1 MHKKKRAAAVL
12 REPVRRVR
20 GGDADEK
27 KPLKISKDDFGLTGF
42 SSNGVD
48 SSIRFLSDDPN
59 QLGSLLNEFRQD
71 LGVNP
76 PPHPSRFKPS
86 LAGDP
91 RLIDGPHDYAYSK
104 INSQRH
110 FGPSFPPGPN
120 PPSSGLHTPAYGYP
134 YSQQH
139 PLQQP
144 HGGAYYGGFSQVPP
158 LQQVYPNAGRKEHL
172 SMQDNKSWSSGSG
185 QSHSF
190 LSMGRAPISG
200 YYPYPMPMGY
210 LPQPQQPAYQPKKSA
225 GPEQAWAK
233 SQSGDHTTS
242 SGTGSDHKKIVA
254 QNQIRSLIEQRSSPV
269 VHVKGLESDEIS
281 PETIASL
288 FGNFGNISKL
298 LYLKK
303 KHTALIEYLD
313 VDSASVAREMLNNL
327 TFFGAQL
334 KVSYSTYASV
344 DENLASSNNPEK
356 YRDVYSPSPKTFR
369 FKETK
374 KISINPPSKVLH
386 LSNIARE
393 VYSERG
399 ISEIFAPH
407 AGVKKVKLINGP
419 EEEKCMAL
427 IELDTLENALICI
440 ATLHNQVFFSR

>member
-1 MHKKKRAAAVL
+1 MNPA
-12 REPVRRVR
+12 
-20 GGDADEK
+20 
-27 KPLKISKDDFGLTGF
+27 
-42 SSNGVD
+42 
-48 SSIRFLSDDPN
+48 PN
-59 QLGSLLNEFRQD
+59 
-71 LGVNP
+71 
-76 PPHPSRFKPS
+76 PSRFKPS
-86 LAGDP
+86 LGGDS
-91 RLIDGPHDYAYSK
+91 RLIDGPHDYAYKK
-104 INSQRH
+104 INSAQRLYQPQ
-110 FGPSFPPGPN
+110 GPPASN
-120 PPSSGLHTPAYGYP
+120 PPSSGLHPAYGYP
-134 YSQQH
+134 YGPQH
-139 PLQQP
+139 PHQMQPP
-144 HGGAYYGGFSQVPP
+144 HGGPYHYGGYSQAPP
-158 LQQVYPNAGRKEHL
+158 FQTAYPPTGRKEHM

-185 QSHSF
+185 QSQSF
-190 LSMGRAPISG
+190 LSMGRAPIGG
-200 YYPYPMPMGY
+200 YYPYPMPMNY
-210 LPQPQQPAYQPKKSA
+210 LPHAQPPQPQGYQPKKPA

-254 QNQIRSLIEQRSSPV
+254 QNQIRSLIDQRSSPV
-269 VHVKGLESDEIS
+269 VHVKGLESEDIG

-334 KVSYSTYASV
+334 KVSYSTYTSV

-356 YRDVYSPSPKTFR
+356 YRDVFSPSPKTFR

-440 ATLHNQVFFSR
+440 ATLHNQIFFSRYARLTQEPKNLFHSFQDQLKPSSDSKSEYLLSLQVSHPGDN